1 MTLVLTALLTVK
13 VTLLLKTFSIR
24 LKKEGAKVSFLQQEI
39 GKIFRE
45 SFGNFKIIK
54 LLSNEQGLLAR
65 FSHANF
71 QLVRANTINTT
82 LQNTPRLLLETMGF
96 IVLVSA
102 VIYVVYRVETPQY
115 VIPILSMYAL
125 AFYRFM
131 PSITRIMNYY
141 NQIIFAKSSIDK
153 SNPLFYQTEKLGN
166 ETVAF
171 NGMLELKNVTF
182 SYDEKNYV
190 LRNVSLSIPKNKTI
204 ALVGESGAGKSTL
217 ADILMGLYIPK
228 DGTVSVDGKRLTMD
242 NIKNWRGKVGYIP
255 QQIYLFD
262 GTIAENIVFGR
273 HYNEFK
279 VIEVLKKA
287 NLYAFLNTQ
296 NGIHT
301 KVGEDG
307 IRLSGG
313 QRQRVAIARAL
324 YSDPEILVL
333 DEATSS
339 LDTKTEAK
347 IMDEIYESN
356 KDKTIIIIAHRLST
370 IQKCDLI
377 YKIENRQVLEILPQ
391 TPPPDI
397 SIPQTTQ
404 KAS

>member
-1 MTLVLTALLTVK
+1 
-13 VTLLLKTFSIR
+13 
-24 LKKEGAKVSFLQQEI
+24 
-39 GKIFRE
+39 FRE

-54 LLSNEQGLLAR
+54 LLSNEQGLLTR
-65 FSHANF
+65 FSNANY

-96 IVLVSA
+96 IMLVGA
-102 VIYVVYRVETPQY
+102 VMYVVYKINTPQY

-131 PSITRIMNYY
+131 PSVTRIMNFY
-141 NQIIFAKSSIDK
+141 NQITFAKSSIDK
-153 SNPLFYQTEKLGN
+153 SNPLFYKSEKLGN
-166 ETVAF
+166 EIITF
-171 NGMLELKNVTF
+171 TNSLKLKNVTF
-182 SYDEKNYV
+182 SYDEKNYI
-190 LRNVSLSIPKNKTI
+190 LKNVSLSIPKNKKV

-228 DGTVSVDGKRLTMD
+228 EGTVTIDGIKLTLN
-242 NIKNWRGKVGYIP
+242 NIKNWRGKIGYIP

-273 HYNEFK
+273 KYNKFK
-279 VIEVLKKA
+279 VIDVLKKA
-287 NLYAFLNTQ
+287 NLYNFLQTQ

-301 KVGEDG
+301 KVGEEG

-324 YSDPEILVL
+324 YSDPEVLVL

-339 LDTKTEAK
+339 LDTETETK
-347 IMDEIYESN
+347 IMDEIYDSN
-356 KDKTIIIIAHRLST
+356 EDKTMIIIAHRLST
-370 IQKCDLI
+370 IQRCDII
-377 YKIENRQVLEILPQ
+377 YKIESKNVVQVSSA
-391 TPPPDI
+391 TPIKQDQYYEYHQKNI
-397 SIPQTTQ
+397 STP
-404 KAS
+404 